1 MSTIKIPAYVIQ
13 GVSAILKSAN
23 LSESHQARVID
34 AIRKGP
40 RISLPELAKLKNVHR
55 CTIWK
60 LIAAGKIPRPR
71 KDGRRL
77 NTWDWTEVEH
87 IMH

>member
-1 MSTIKIPAYVIQ
+1 MKTAPHIIPTVKALLAGYP
-13 GVSAILKSAN
+13 
-23 LSESHQARVID
+23 ESHIERVVD

-55 CTIWK
+55 CTVWK

-77 NTWDWTEVEH
+77 NTWDYSEVSH
-87 IMH
+87 VM